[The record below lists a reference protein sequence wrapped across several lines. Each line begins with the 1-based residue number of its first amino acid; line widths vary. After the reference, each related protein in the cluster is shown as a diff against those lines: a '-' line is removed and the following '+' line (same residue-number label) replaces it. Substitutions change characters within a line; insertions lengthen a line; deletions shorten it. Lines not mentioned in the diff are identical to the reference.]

1 MNNLSKKLAVITGAS
16 SGIGRASALRLAES
30 GYDLVLIAR
39 RQSELEILKS
49 EIEALKIYQD
59 QGRPPK
65 VEIRV
70 LDLSKVGA
78 ASEAKGS
85 AATHALD
92 GLRHIDVLI
101 NCAGCNNFGAITSQ
115 TEADWQAMIHL
126 NCLAVVS
133 LSKEGALKMSR
144 GGVIVNVSSLA
155 ADIPLPYMAVYSA
168 SKAFVTN
175 FSVAFREELR
185 PRGIEVV
192 SLNPGA
198 VRTDFVEKAGMPTA
212 VNREQ
217 DRLLVSADYV
227 AKAVVRVI
235 KCPRQVYVP
244 VRSGYLLHVLLYILP
259 RPIKAYLA
267 ARTYKQYL

>member
-1 MNNLSKKLAVITGAS
+1 VSSKKLAVITGAS
-16 SGIGRASALRLAES
+16 SGIGRASALGLAEV

-49 EIEALKIYQD
+49 EIEKKYAS
-59 QGRPPK
+59 K
-65 VEIRV
+65 VEVRV
-70 LDLSKVGA
+70 SDLSKVGS

-92 GLRHIDVLI
+92 GLSHIDVLI
-101 NCAGCNNFGAITSQ
+101 NCAGCNKFGAITSQ
-115 TEADWQAMIHL
+115 TEADWQTMIHL

-155 ADIPLPYMAVYSA
+155 ADIPLPFMSVYSA
-168 SKAFVTN
+168 TKAFVTN

-227 AKAVVRVI
+227 AKAVVRVV
-235 KCPRQVYVP
+235 KHPRQVYVP
-244 VRSGYLLHVLLYILP
+244 VRSGYLLHALLYIIP